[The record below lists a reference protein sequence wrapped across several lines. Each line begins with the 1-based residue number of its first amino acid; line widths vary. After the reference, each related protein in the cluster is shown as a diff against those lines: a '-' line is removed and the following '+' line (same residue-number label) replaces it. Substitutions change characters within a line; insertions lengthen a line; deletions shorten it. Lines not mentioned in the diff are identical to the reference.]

1 VTSHNQRESCR
12 LPDSPITLSQEGN
25 PMSRRIRNRAGV
37 VAVAF
42 AISLVV
48 ILGFAGMAIDIGRL
62 MLIKGEVQDYCD
74 AAALAAAQALEG
86 VGFAAADAAAT
97 AEWKRWDMQNESFT
111 TKATIVVQYSNS
123 PDSGWKTSAE
133 GPDPAHARFARVQ
146 ATVQPAVYLLP
157 VITGSGAGTVTA
169 AAVAG
174 QVKLTRM
181 GAGLF
186 PFAPIAPNSNP
197 SQDFG
202 FEPGMTYAFRWSSKA
217 DGALA
222 KYIKDPKPSTLKA
235 LQDEFCDGDLYY
247 ASGAMKPLA
256 DLQAAVNASKD
267 RGFYVDPDEGG
278 SASYYR
284 SLVLNGE
291 TGNRTWG
298 GGDLLTFKPSA
309 VQSVLDAMKDRIQR
323 DKYPLAWRYN
333 SSGPSHLPDPLA
345 TAPNYYK
352 TVNDSSP
359 GNFLRVVYVPI
370 TNRATGAVLEFRSFL
385 LGPVDFYFKSGNE
398 KWCAEYIG
406 PRRVDGRTPVERDG
420 IYTIRL
426 VR

>member
-1 VTSHNQRESCR
+1 
-12 LPDSPITLSQEGN
+12 
-25 PMSRRIRNRAGV
+25 MSDRRRTGA

-48 ILGFAGMAIDIGRL
+48 ILGFAGMAVDLGRL

-86 VGFAAADAAAT
+86 TGFAAADAAAM
-97 AEWKRWDMQNESFT
+97 AEWKRWDLYNESFLSN
-111 TKATIVVQYSNS
+111 ATIVVQYSNS

-133 GPDPAHARFARVQ
+133 GPDPAHARFVRVQ

-157 VITGSGAGTVTA
+157 VITGSSTGTVSA

-186 PFAPIAPNSNP
+186 PFAPIAPSSDPN
-197 SQDFG
+197 QDFG
-202 FEPGMTYAFRWSSKA
+202 FEQGMTYAFRWSSQA
-217 DGALA
+217 DNALA
-222 KYIKDPKPSTLKA
+222 RYIKDPKPSTLKA
-235 LQDEFCDGDLYY
+235 LQNEFCDGDLYY
-247 ASGAMKPLA
+247 ANGTMKSIA
-256 DLQAAVNASKD
+256 DLQAAVNAAKD

-278 SASYYR
+278 SASYYK

-298 GGDLLTFKPSA
+298 EGDALTFKPSA
-309 VQSVLDAMKDRIQR
+309 VQSVLDAMKTRIEK
-323 DKYPLAWRYN
+323 DTYPLAWRYD
-333 SSGPSHLPDPLA
+333 SSGPSFLPDPLA
-345 TAPNYYK
+345 TNPDYETANV
-352 TVNDSSP
+352 TSQ
-359 GNFLRVVYVPI
+359 GNLLRVVFVPI
-370 TNRATGAVLEFRSFL
+370 ADRITGEVLQFRSFL

-406 PRRVDGRTPVERDG
+406 PRRIDGRTPVEKDG